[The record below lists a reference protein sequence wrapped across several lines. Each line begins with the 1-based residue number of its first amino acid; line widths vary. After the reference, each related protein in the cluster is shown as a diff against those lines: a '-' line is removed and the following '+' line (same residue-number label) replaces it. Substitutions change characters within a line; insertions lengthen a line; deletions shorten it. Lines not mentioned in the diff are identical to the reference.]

1 MSTIT
6 ATEVNNLRKMT
17 GAGLMDCKKALQ
29 ETSGDVEAAIDVL
42 RKTGQKLAN
51 KRADREANEGV
62 IVAKTTADGKKGIIV
77 NLSCETDFVAKNDD
91 FVKAANELADIA
103 LNNDI
108 SDLNQFLEADYNG
121 TSIKLAVEEMVG
133 KIGEKIEV
141 SNFERVEDEQVVP
154 YIHAGNKIGVL
165 VAMNKN
171 GSEDITQIGRDVAMQ
186 IAAMSPVAVDETEV
200 PQETIDREL
209 AIGREIAIAEG
220 KPENIIEN
228 IAQGKLKRF
237 FKDNTL
243 IHQPF
248 VKDGSK
254 TVAEVLKSTDPDL
267 KVNAFK
273 RVALGN

>member
-29 ETSGDVEAAIDVL
+29 ETNGDVETAIDVL
-42 RKTGQKLAN
+42 RKTGQRLAT

-62 IVAKTTADGKKGIIV
+62 IVAKTTEDGKKGIIV

-108 SDLNQFLEADYNG
+108 RDLNQFLEADYNG
-121 TSIKLAVEEMVG
+121 TTIKSAVEEMVG

-171 GSEDITQIGRDVAMQ
+171 GSEDIIQIGRDVAMQ

-209 AIGREIAIAEG
+209 AIGREIAITEG

-267 KVNAFK
+267 KINAFK

>member
-29 ETSGDVEAAIDVL
+29 ETNGDVEAAIDVL
-42 RKTGQKLAN
+42 RKKGQKLAT

-62 IVAKTTADGKKGIIV
+62 IVAKTTEDGKKGIIV
-77 NLSCETDFVAKNDD
+77 NLSCETDFVAKNDE

-108 SDLNQFLEADYNG
+108 NSLDQFLDADYNG
-121 TSIKLAVEEMVG
+121 TPIRSAVEEMVG

-200 PQETIDREL
+200 AQETIDREL
-209 AIGREIAIAEG
+209 AIGREIAVAEG

-243 IHQPF
+243 INQPF

-267 KVNAFK
+267 KINAFK

>member
-29 ETSGDVEAAIDVL
+29 ETNGDVEAAIDVL

-62 IVAKTTADGKKGIIV
+62 IVAKTTSDGKKGIIV

-200 PQETIDREL
+200 SQETIDREL

>member
-17 GAGLMDCKKALQ
+17 GAGLMACKKALQ
-29 ETSGDVEAAIDVL
+29 ETNGDVEAAIDVL
-42 RKTGQKLAN
+42 RKTGQKLAT

-62 IVAKTTADGKKGIIV
+62 IVAKTSEDGKKGIIV

-171 GSEDITQIGRDVAMQ
+171 GSEDIIQMGRDVAMQ

-200 PQETIDREL
+200 SQETIDREL

-228 IAQGKLKRF
+228 IAKGKLKRF

-267 KVNAFK
+267 KINAFK